1 MVSEDT
7 LALLGYSGAHT
18 EPEPPQPLDKSASA
32 WRRWDLVCEG
42 GTGARVSC
50 LAQAQLF
57 SSDRVCKLRVAQPPV
72 IQEGFSGVPS
82 GSGGY
87 IDGREHRVDD
97 DDDDLII
104 GICCG
109 SSGGLVF
116 CAVG

>member
-1 MVSEDT
+1 M
-7 LALLGYSGAHT
+7 ALPGYSSAHT

-32 WRRWDLVCEG
+32 WHRWDLVREG
-42 GTGARVSC
+42 GTGARVSG

-57 SSDRVCKLRVAQPPV
+57 SSDRVCKPRVAQPPV
-72 IQEGFSGVPS
+72 IQEGFFSGVPS
-82 GSGGY
+82 DSGGY
-87 IDGREHRVDD
+87 VDGREHHV

-109 SSGGLVF
+109 GSGGSVF